1 MMTNQDIF
9 VQNLQSGPE
18 LNEALMFQIYGYEL
32 TYPGFQ
38 EKALSIL
45 EHAGCR
51 HARSF
56 YIQIVS
62 AYEKTLHDEILEI
75 SQWYS
80 EHLQRKRKR
89 MRAHPGPRIDN
100 HRNPDVR
107 IRQFVRDFYK
117 NNC

>member
-1 MMTNQDIF
+1 MTNRDIF
-9 VQNLQSGPE
+9 LQHLQSGPA

-45 EHAGCR
+45 KQAGCR
-51 HARSF
+51 DVRSF
-56 YIQIVS
+56 YTQIVS

-80 EHLQRKRKR
+80 KHLQRKR
-89 MRAHPGPRIDN
+89 MRSHPAPRIDN
-100 HRNPDVR
+100 HKNPDVR
-107 IRQFVRDFYK
+107 IRQFVCDFYK